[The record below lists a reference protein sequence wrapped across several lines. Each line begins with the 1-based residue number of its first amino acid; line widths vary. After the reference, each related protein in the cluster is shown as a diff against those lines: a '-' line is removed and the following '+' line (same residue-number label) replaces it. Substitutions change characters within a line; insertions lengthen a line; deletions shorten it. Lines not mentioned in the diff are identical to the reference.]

1 MIEVLKALKI
11 ELDNLGIPYCSD
23 NWGKD
28 VILPYF
34 VGELDEV
41 NTVDEDGKREFIFTL
56 TGEDIDSY
64 TRLYQYTEVL
74 KKTYKQSKKISLD
87 SGNMVMIYNRTIN
100 IPVDAD
106 RIKRTETE
114 FTIYLWEKE

>member
-11 ELDNLGIPYCSD
+11 ELDNLEIPYCFD

-28 VILPYF
+28 VIIPYF